1 MSTTPHPTDGDLQVP
16 DGTKPAARAST
27 SRRTFLVAAAATG
40 AALALGAEAGAR
52 SQAGKSSEK
61 PAGTPVKPPPFLIS
75 IEQWSYHKALQA
87 KKLDNLDFPKVAKVD
102 HDIDKVELV
111 NTFFKDKAKDDA
123 YLKELKKRADD
134 LGVRI
139 LLIMC
144 DAEGDLGHKEK
155 AQRMQAVENHRKWL
169 DAAKFLGCH
178 CIRVNAYG
186 SGTPEEHQ
194 AQAAE
199 GLHALCELGD
209 AIGLDVIVENH
220 GGNTS
225 NGAWMA
231 GLMKRVGHRRIGTL
245 PDFGNFNID
254 KDTHYDRY
262 LGVKEIVPFAKAVS
276 AKCYD
281 FDDKGEE
288 TTIDFHRMVKIVM
301 DSGYHSTL
309 GIEYEGERMSE
320 PDGVNAMKKL
330 LLKIRTEI
338 G

>member
-1 MSTTPHPTDGDLQVP
+1 LKDLKQ
-16 DGTKPAARAST
+16 
-27 SRRTFLVAAAATG
+27 
-40 AALALGAEAGAR
+40 
-52 SQAGKSSEK
+52 
-61 PAGTPVKPPPFLIS
+61 
-75 IEQWSYHKALQA
+75 
-87 KKLDNLDFPKVAKVD
+87 
-102 HDIDKVELV
+102 
-111 NTFFKDKAKDDA
+111 
-123 YLKELKKRADD
+123 RADD

-155 AQRMQAVENHRKWL
+155 AKRMEAVENHKKWL

-199 GLHALCELGD
+199 GLRALCELGD
-209 AIGLDVIVENH
+209 ALDLDVIVENH

-254 KDTHYDRY
+254 KDTKYDRY
-262 LGVKEIVPFAKAVS
+262 QGVKEIVPYAKAVS

-281 FDDKGEE
+281 FDEKGEE
-288 TTIDFHRMVKIVM
+288 TTIDFHRMIKIVM

-330 LLKIRTEI
+330 LIKIRDEI
-338 G
+338 A